1 MQEFK
6 FLVGTTV
13 WNKRISLLQNRMN
26 RKYYIYYFW
35 WLIPVLLPILSPSL
49 NVLSSCVCLITY
61 LMTSTLG
68 WLCIPTLC
76 NPTKL
81 QVSKNSLHSLQ
92 FYYNPGC
99 KLKVQMHLSGTVSG
113 LTVFSPPHE
122 SYTPRLLQLDFFS
135 CLPLLI
141 FWGCTAHHA
150 ETCFVGAEILF
161 YACQPLFC
169 RFTQRN
175 RIHYTHVLHTL
186 YVVVF

>member
-1 MQEFK
+1 MHEFK

-113 LTVFSPPHE
+113 LTVFSPLSWVIYASSTTVGFFFMPTT
-122 SYTPRLLQLDFFS
+122 SYFLRMHCTPCWNMLCWCRNTIL
-135 CLPLLI
+135 CLPTPFL
-141 FWGCTAHHA
+141 
-150 ETCFVGAEILF
+150 
-161 YACQPLFC
+161 
-169 RFTQRN
+169 
-175 RIHYTHVLHTL
+175 
-186 YVVVF
+186 